1 MPDFTPDT
9 RLRVFGRD
17 FHVHSS
23 FLKLHSAFFRTFLE
37 SPEKGLPVTSC
48 GFRYEWVTEVDKDD
62 TWSLIW
68 AGSTEKSGTVSDVGK
83 FTGDQNAEI
92 SAFTIPIAIALY
104 PAYLSLFI
112 VAFGSREFCDS
123 IRGNEIKIRVA
134 AIKLRNEVLYRAY
147 MTLLMGPWTMPKYL
161 CIKDKKLEQ
170 LAALVHHSIF
180 CKVLRTQHN
189 VSQGIVEFGGPHFA
203 RIYQREELEAMTS

>member
-1 MPDFTPDT
+1 MRFKILLPERVVGIGIFFTAFRRCLDLLFEAQPN
-9 RLRVFGRD
+9 
-17 FHVHSS
+17 
-23 FLKLHSAFFRTFLE
+23 SALLQ
-37 SPEKGLPVTSC
+37 S
-48 GFRYEWVTEVDKDD
+48 
-62 TWSLIW
+62 
-68 AGSTEKSGTVSDVGK
+68 
-83 FTGDQNAEI
+83 Q
-92 SAFTIPIAIALY
+92 PIAIALY

-123 IRGNEIKIRVA
+123 IRGNEIKLLVA

-147 MTLLMGPWTMPKYL
+147 MTLLMGPWTMPKDL

-170 LAALVHHSIF
+170 LAALVHHNIF